1 MTTKQKAAEIISRLP
16 EEVTVAEIISQL
28 YVQLKIETGI
38 DQLNAAQ
45 GLEHPKAKERLK
57 KWLA

>member
-38 DQLNAAQ
+38 NQLNAGQ